1 MVRFGTQRHPVEQPR
16 VLRVAHVSQHP
27 PPGVE
32 RPRAENCYPAP
43 SRSRDSRSPIA
54 QHPSPPRTVS
64 AMTGPSPNDPL
75 GYAAEELINAGV
87 PVTVDR
93 DRPLSPDEQ
102 YAGIQDHRE
111 LVKRYVETAA
121 RNCPPDWEMLHGTI
135 SMAGDA
141 EITQLVVTTP
151 GGNKEIRTSA
161 AALDPIRMHRSLTTG
176 EQGPWLRLLFD
187 CDRAGNLTVAFDYG
201 DIEIPADQLLSGEAY
216 LQDLENFPRQNVP
229 VWLLAHIGN
238 EGQQMRSA
246 AVARRDAGFGGEDV
260 FNADGE
266 LPALPLLWARIAV
279 LTAVSRGVR
288 APVHLRCDPTF
299 EFYITDNGGCTLA
312 TLPGNRAVLSGG
324 SASSRL
330 LSTAYKGFIPWPN
343 LYRGAPAWVHDLYLD
358 PRAGRGMLSFCYWWD
373 GANWWRSAL
382 PETSN
387 LTIDPSPWTITEE
400 IREAVPGVW
409 TAESTAALV
418 NVILAAGEVDR
429 ADLDPDPDA
438 AIRLVRAADDHAVSE
453 ADLRALFVQ
462 DTPSQFD
469 IAEAVAQLDAAAILN
484 R

>member
-1 MVRFGTQRHPVEQPR
+1 
-16 VLRVAHVSQHP
+16 
-27 PPGVE
+27 
-32 RPRAENCYPAP
+32 
-43 SRSRDSRSPIA
+43 
-54 QHPSPPRTVS
+54 
-64 AMTGPSPNDPL
+64 MTGPGPNDSL
-75 GYAAEELINAGV
+75 EYASEELDDASLSV
-87 PVTVDR
+87 AVDR
-93 DRPLSPDEQ
+93 SEGSLSLEEQ
-102 YAGIQDHRE
+102 HAGIRDHRE
-111 LVKRYVETAA
+111 LVKRYVETVA

-141 EITQLVVTTP
+141 EIAQLVVSTP

-161 AALDPIRMHRSLTTG
+161 AALDPIRMHRSLTAD

-201 DIEIPADQLLSGEAY
+201 DIEIQPDQLLPGEAY
-216 LQDLENFPRQNVP
+216 LQDLKNFPRQNVP

-238 EGQQMRSA
+238 EGKQMRSA
-246 AVARRDAGFGGEDV
+246 AIAWQDAGYVGEEV

-266 LPALPLLWARIAV
+266 LPALPVLWARLAV

-288 APVHLRCDPTF
+288 APVHLRCNPAF

-312 TLPGNRAVLSGG
+312 MLPGDRAVLSGG

-373 GANWWRSAL
+373 GTNWWRSAL

-418 NVILAAGEVDR
+418 NVVLATGEVDR
-429 ADLDPDPDA
+429 TDLGPDPDA

-453 ADLRALFVQ
+453 ADLRALFVE
-462 DTPSQFD
+462 DTPAQFD